1 MVTAETNVTHG
12 LDVLGF
18 LGFGRAV
25 ALHTWLG
32 MTETTNSTVSNGAWI
47 NPDSRPVL
55 RLVVTVTTLLA
66 LVSFAVSFAGLV
78 AVAQWA
84 AIPSWLAWALP
95 VFIDGAIIVYTL
107 AMLVFR
113 ARGAS
118 TAFAWSALLAFTG
131 VSVAANAAHVYAEGD
146 PSDWRTWVGASLAGL
161 APAGVAVAT
170 HTLAGLTVRPP
181 ITADDPSSEA
191 LEVPVVTTEHPARPM
206 TELAGTQ
213 EDGSALASRWL
224 DEPLLPVLPQNRE
237 RNELI
242 VASSTHAPS
251 VTLPVTDQSEST
263 RGYPEVA
270 ADALIAKARDL
281 QKQGMSHQ
289 AIATELGRSK
299 STIGRWL
306 KQDSAR
312 AQRAS
317 ESID

>member
-1 MVTAETNVTHG
+1 M
-12 LDVLGF
+12 
-18 LGFGRAV
+18 
-25 ALHTWLG
+25 
-32 MTETTNSTVSNGAWI
+32 SNGAWI

-55 RLVVTVTTLLA
+55 RLVVTVTALLA

-181 ITADDPSSEA
+181 ITAEDPHA
-191 LEVPVVTTEHPARPM
+191 VVLGVAMATTDRPARPM
-206 TELAGTQ
+206 QVLAETQ
-213 EDGSALASRWL
+213 ENGTAHSSRWL
-224 DEPLLPVLPQNRE
+224 DEPLPPVLTPHSE

-251 VTLPVTDQSEST
+251 VTLPVSDSSEFT
-263 RGYPEVA
+263 LVEPEVA
-270 ADALIAKARDL
+270 VDALIAKARDL
-281 QKQGMSHQ
+281 QKKGMSHQ

-312 AQRAS
+312 AQRAL
-317 ESID
+317 ESIC